1 MAHVGPAPVTATRA
15 ATSYIEWAPV
25 FAGAVIAAALSF
37 VFLAFGTA
45 TGFSLTSP
53 WPGSGLSAKTLAY
66 VSVFFVMVQQIGA
79 FLVGGYVAGRMRSR
93 LADISKDEG
102 DFRDGLHGGLV
113 WAVGVAVGAALFF
126 ATVGASARTVANAA
140 GPAAG
145 AVANQAMDSTIDGML
160 RPVVAGP
167 PAAAQPGG
175 PAAQPAAATA
185 RTPATNMEVRAEI
198 GRMLAASAADGSIS
212 GPNRTYLA
220 QLISQRTGLPQAE
233 AEKRVD
239 EAVNQA
245 RAAAD
250 KARRATAL
258 AGFVTAASLLIS
270 FAAAWWA
277 AVKGGNHRDN
287 NVAARFDFVRP
298 IRRPNLPG

>member
-1 MAHVGPAPVTATRA
+1 
-15 ATSYIEWAPV
+15 V

-66 VSVFFVMVQQIGA
+66 VSIFFVMVQQIGA

-126 ATVGASARTVANAA
+126 ATVGASARTAANVA

-145 AVANQAMDSTIDGML
+145 AVANQAMDSTIDAML
-160 RPVVAGP
+160 RPVAAA
-167 PAAAQPGG
+167 PAVAAQPGG
-175 PAAQPAAATA
+175 PAAQPAAAPAATA

-198 GRMLAASAADGSIS
+198 ARMLAASAADGSVS

-277 AVKGGNHRDN
+277 ALKGGNHRDN
-287 NVAARFDFVRP
+287 NVAARFDFIRP
-298 IRRPNLPG
+298 VRRPNLPG